1 MSQTLPLL
9 EVSGSPTERGQA
21 QGEAFKEQI
30 RDLVTVNFEDMVHG
44 TQGYL
49 TKERVYEIVSTYAG
63 PNRDYAPHLF
73 EEMEGIAEAAD
84 VPAEDL
90 LALNGFLEL
99 HDYYSDAFMVSG
111 CTSFMVPG
119 NTSGEGALIAQNYDL
134 SSIYAAAAI
143 LVKVKNDHAPDALFY
158 TSAGMLGCAGVN
170 DAGIGVVINNL
181 VPSDASGG
189 VLYPFII
196 RRILESVRIG
206 DAIDAVI
213 AKPRA
218 SGMNYVICD
227 ENGEIYDLET
237 TAKEYEVI
245 CPFDGPMAHSNHY
258 LTDRLKPF
266 ERRQWDQRG
275 QSILRWGR
283 ATRLLKS
290 CDKRNADALKN
301 MLSDRVNT
309 PVGICRHNEIH
320 NGEACGQTIAGIV
333 LDPPGRKAWY
343 TKGPTGE
350 NEWIEYSLN

>member
-21 QGEAFKEQI
+21 HGEAFKELI
-30 RDLVTVNFEDMVHG
+30 RDLVAVNFEDMVHG

-49 TKERVYEIVSTYAG
+49 TKERVYEIVSTYTG
-63 PNRDYAPHLF
+63 PTRDYAPHLF
-73 EEMEGIAEAAD
+73 EELEGIAEAAD
-84 VPAEDL
+84 VPLEDL
-90 LALNGFLEL
+90 LALNAFLEL
-99 HDYYSDAFMVSG
+99 HDYYSDAFLVSG

-119 NTSGEGALIAQNYDL
+119 STSGEGALIAQNYDL
-134 SSIYAAAAI
+134 SSIYATAAI

-196 RRILESVRIG
+196 RRILESMRIS
-206 DAIDAVI
+206 DAIDAVV

-218 SGMNYVICD
+218 SGMNYVMCD

-237 TAKEYEVI
+237 TAREYEVI

-301 MLSDRVNT
+301 MLSDRVNA

-333 LDPPGRKAWY
+333 LDPPGRKAWF

-350 NEWIEYSLN
+350 NEWDEYCVG

>member
-21 QGEAFKEQI
+21 HGEAFKELI
-30 RDLVTVNFEDMVHG
+30 RDLVAINFEDMVHG

-49 TKERVYEIVSTYAG
+49 TKERVYEIVSTYAS
-63 PNRDYAPHLF
+63 PTRDYAPHLF

-99 HDYYSDAFMVSG
+99 HDYYSDAFLVSG

-119 NTSGEGALIAQNYDL
+119 GTSGEGALIAQNYDL

-170 DAGIGVVINNL
+170 DTGIGVVINNL

-227 ENGEIYDLET
+227 KNGEIYDLET
-237 TAKEYEVI
+237 TAREYEVI

-333 LDPPGRKAWY
+333 LDPPGRKAWF
-343 TKGPTGE
+343 TRGPTGK
-350 NEWIEYSLN
+350 NEWDEYCVG